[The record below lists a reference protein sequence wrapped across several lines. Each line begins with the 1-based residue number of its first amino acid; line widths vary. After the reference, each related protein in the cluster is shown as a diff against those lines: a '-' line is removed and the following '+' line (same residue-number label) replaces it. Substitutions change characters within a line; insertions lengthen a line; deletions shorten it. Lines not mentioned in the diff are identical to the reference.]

1 MTLAP
6 GFNQKYSK
14 DFLLQHFTHNI
25 DWFQFDYLRRDWRL
39 SYINLRGAKNHKNS
53 IPTSQRQ
60 DLWIPLL
67 TFDNC
72 IKDYFVKLDELASF
86 TVKRI
91 GNTSWSFNAN
101 LLEENKFDG
110 ESNDLIYARV
120 YKLVF
125 QCEFEL
131 HSYPFDKQTCLIIVS
146 RSLKANLS
154 NFLINWFLMMTN
166 KKLVGIGTKI
176 HNLLSYHNP
185 FGIEHIP
192 WLVSFCALEQCM
204 TESLQRIKL
213 TTSAKFKTKV
223 DV

>member
-1 MTLAP
+1 MTLAT

-154 NFLINWFLMMTN
+154 NFLIN
-166 KKLVGIGTKI
+166 
-176 HNLLSYHNP
+176 
-185 FGIEHIP
+185 
-192 WLVSFCALEQCM
+192 
-204 TESLQRIKL
+204 
-213 TTSAKFKTKV
+213 
-223 DV
+223 